1 MRRRHRHERWLHAR
15 IPEELED
22 ALKREALRRRWPV
35 STLVRDVLEGAL
47 DMVEHIVEDSVEI
60 ARRSRGERVAAAPP
74 PRPRPTRALDGVY
87 GWQELILNR
96 DAACALRGGAP
107 HRGRRPSRPHRR
119 AGTAGGPLPG
129 LHPPAARA
137 GQREGARRMT
147 HCGDEHRHRRG
158 DWDRAGNAAEDFA
171 RRIVRDAQ
179 RFGERVAEH
188 ASGFAREVTREWR
201 HGRRV

>member
-60 ARRSRGERVAAAPP
+60 ARRSRGEGSGQSPAR
-74 PRPRPTRALDGVY
+74 RSLDHVY

-96 DAACALRGGAP
+96 GTECAGCDTRLETGDTAYRGLTDEPGRPAFLCPTCIRRLREPANEKEQ
-107 HRGRRPSRPHRR
+107 
-119 AGTAGGPLPG
+119 GT
-129 LHPPAARA
+129 
-137 GQREGARRMT
+137 
-147 HCGDEHRHRRG
+147 
-158 DWDRAGNAAEDFA
+158 
-171 RRIVRDAQ
+171 
-179 RFGERVAEH
+179 
-188 ASGFAREVTREWR
+188 
-201 HGRRV
+201 

>member
-60 ARRSRGERVAAAPP
+60 ARRSRGEP
-74 PRPRPTRALDGVY
+74 PREAPSKAVRRRKNLDTVY

-96 DAACALRGGAP
+96 AADCTRCASALRAGDPAYRGLRDRTGP
-107 HRGRRPSRPHRR
+107 PVFLCIDCVGRLGRRD
-119 AGTAGGPLPG
+119 G
-129 LHPPAARA
+129 
-137 GQREGARRMT
+137 REEKAT
-147 HCGDEHRHRRG
+147 
-158 DWDRAGNAAEDFA
+158 
-171 RRIVRDAQ
+171 
-179 RFGERVAEH
+179 
-188 ASGFAREVTREWR
+188 
-201 HGRRV
+201 

>member
-60 ARRSRGERVAAAPP
+60 GRRARGETAGERASRP
-74 PRPRPTRALDGVY
+74 PRPRVDLDAVY

-96 DAACALRGGAP
+96 GADCGRCDTAMSVGDAAYRGLSDEPGPPVFLCRACTRRLREPANQKEQ
-107 HRGRRPSRPHRR
+107 PS
-119 AGTAGGPLPG
+119 
-129 LHPPAARA
+129 
-137 GQREGARRMT
+137 
-147 HCGDEHRHRRG
+147 
-158 DWDRAGNAAEDFA
+158 
-171 RRIVRDAQ
+171 
-179 RFGERVAEH
+179 
-188 ASGFAREVTREWR
+188 
-201 HGRRV
+201 

>member
-60 ARRSRGERVAAAPP
+60 ARRSRGEPARERPARPS
-74 PRPRPTRALDGVY
+74 RPRPDLDGVY

-96 DAACALRGGAP
+96 GADCARCDTPLAVGDPAYRGLSDEPAPPAFLCRACISRLREPANQKE
-107 HRGRRPSRPHRR
+107 RPS
-119 AGTAGGPLPG
+119 
-129 LHPPAARA
+129 
-137 GQREGARRMT
+137 
-147 HCGDEHRHRRG
+147 
-158 DWDRAGNAAEDFA
+158 
-171 RRIVRDAQ
+171 
-179 RFGERVAEH
+179 
-188 ASGFAREVTREWR
+188 
-201 HGRRV
+201 

>member
-60 ARRSRGERVAAAPP
+60 GRRARGEPARERATG
-74 PRPRPTRALDGVY
+74 PRADLGPVY

-96 DAACALRGGAP
+96 GAECARCDTALSVGDAAYRGLSDEPGPPVFLCRGCIHRLREPAN
-107 HRGRRPSRPHRR
+107 HEEQPS
-119 AGTAGGPLPG
+119 
-129 LHPPAARA
+129 
-137 GQREGARRMT
+137 
-147 HCGDEHRHRRG
+147 
-158 DWDRAGNAAEDFA
+158 
-171 RRIVRDAQ
+171 
-179 RFGERVAEH
+179 
-188 ASGFAREVTREWR
+188 
-201 HGRRV
+201 

>member
-60 ARRSRGERVAAAPP
+60 GRRARGEPTRERAAK
-74 PRPRPTRALDGVY
+74 PRPDLDGVY

-96 DAACALRGGAP
+96 GADCARCDTPLSVGGAAY
-107 HRGRRPSRPHRR
+107 RGLSDE
-119 AGTAGGPLPG
+119 PG
-129 LHPPAARA
+129 PPAFLCRA
-137 GQREGARRMT
+137 CIRRLS
-147 HCGDEHRHRRG
+147 EP
-158 DWDRAGNAAEDFA
+158 ANQKE
-171 RRIVRDAQ
+171 Q
-179 RFGERVAEH
+179 
-188 ASGFAREVTREWR
+188 SS
-201 HGRRV
+201 

>member
-60 ARRSRGERVAAAPP
+60 GRRARGETPP
-74 PRPRPTRALDGVY
+74 ARPSRTSPLRRRTDLEAVY

-96 DAACALRGGAP
+96 GAECARCDTSLAVGDAAYRGL
-107 HRGRRPSRPHRR
+107 SDE
-119 AGTAGGPLPG
+119 PG
-129 LHPPAARA
+129 PPAFLCRA
-137 GQREGARRMT
+137 CTRRLREPANQK
-147 HCGDEHRHRRG
+147 E
-158 DWDRAGNAAEDFA
+158 
-171 RRIVRDAQ
+171 Q
-179 RFGERVAEH
+179 
-188 ASGFAREVTREWR
+188 SS
-201 HGRRV
+201 